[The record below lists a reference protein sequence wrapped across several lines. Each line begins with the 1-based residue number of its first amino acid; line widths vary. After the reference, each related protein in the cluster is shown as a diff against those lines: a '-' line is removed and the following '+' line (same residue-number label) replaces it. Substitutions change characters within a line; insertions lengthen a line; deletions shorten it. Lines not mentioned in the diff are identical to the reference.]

1 MARCRSCGDEIDFVP
16 LRSGKRMPVESTTA
30 ETYYVHLGQGG
41 HPQVVLVLDSGDI
54 VRGRLG
60 KQHERGGPTGGGGRQ
75 AARER
80 RPEGGG
86 AREPLRLVPRGGR
99 VPEEQFVSDL
109 PHVTAILSRVGLGPD
124 LSGIPA

>member
-1 MARCRSCGDEIDFVP
+1 MARCRSCGDEIDFVT

-60 KQHERGGPTGGGGRQ
+60 KQHESGALRVEGRESHFANCPAADEFRRRIQ
-75 AARER
+75 AV
-80 RPEGGG
+80 
-86 AREPLRLVPRGGR
+86 LRDLSPALAAPRGLGQSWR
-99 VPEEQFVSDL
+99 PPNVC
-109 PHVTAILSRVGLGPD
+109 SRKRK
-124 LSGIPA
+124 AR